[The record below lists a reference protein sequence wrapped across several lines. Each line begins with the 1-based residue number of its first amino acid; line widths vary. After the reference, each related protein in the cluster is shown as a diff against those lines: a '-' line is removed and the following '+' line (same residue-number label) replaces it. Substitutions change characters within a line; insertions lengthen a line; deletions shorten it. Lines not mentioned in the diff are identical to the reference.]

1 MAEFS
6 LIYLTSGEGLYL
18 LDTLLI
24 LEDIQTFG
32 ELD

>member
-1 MAEFS
+1 MAEFY
-6 LIYLTSGEGLYL
+6 LIYLTSGEGLFS
-18 LDTLLI
+18 LDSLLI